1 MSEREQ
7 TFVQLLPGDPAPW
20 FVQRAPGKPQFAF
33 DTAAGRYIVLCFFAS
48 AGDPAAKAALKTVGA
63 HRRLF
68 DDERLSFFGVSM
80 DARDEQDGRVR
91 EHLPGLRLFWD
102 FDGAIGRRYGVIPTD
117 AVLDGK
123 PLPTRRF
130 WLVLD
135 PALRVMRL
143 FPLTPDG
150 SERAALFEFL
160 QTLPPLDRFA
170 GFPVPAPVLAIP
182 NAFEPAFCRKLI
194 EYYETKGGVESGFMQ
209 EHEGKTVM
217 RLDPEQK
224 RRRDCD
230 IEDADLVRETQAR
243 VTRRILPELR
253 KVYQFKTT
261 RMERTIVS
269 CYLAE
274 DRGHF
279 RAHRDNT
286 TRGTAHRRFAISLNL
301 NEDFEGG
308 ELSFPEYGGQAFKM
322 PAGCAVVF
330 SCSLLHRVSPV
341 TRGRRYAFLP
351 FLYDDEAAR
360 LRLDNNP
367 HLGEQVAAYRDPEIE
382 AKDS

>member
-1 MSEREQ
+1 MSERPQ

-20 FVQRAPGKPQFAF
+20 FVQRSPGKPQFAF

-48 AGDPAAKAALKTVGA
+48 AGDPAAKAALKAVGA

-80 DARDEQDGRVR
+80 DARDEQEGRVR

-160 QTLPPLDRFA
+160 KALPPLDRFA

-194 EYYETKGGVESGFMQ
+194 DYYEAKGGIESGFMQ
-209 EHEGKTVM
+209 EQDGKTVM

-253 KVYQFKTT
+253 KVHQFKTT
-261 RMERTIVS
+261 RMERYLLS

-286 TRGTAHRRFAISLNL
+286 TKGTAHRRFAISLNL

-367 HLGEQVAAYRDPEIE
+367 HLGEQVSAYRDPEIE
-382 AKDS
+382 KA